1 MPRVERYT
9 KVTFEP
15 PSSSNAEHL
24 LLSGI
29 EAYIQERLDAVL
41 RSRLVT
47 PGTVEVES
55 EPAPSLQSEA
65 LVSPTERQ
73 ISSHHQRLELPRPG
87 AQSAGPF
94 EPAEA
99 ASTIAESIEAY
110 LKDVEPPQREPKTY
124 EEYRNVLHRSIP
136 TRSTK

>member
-1 MPRVERYT
+1 MVRGRPASPYRNPECCSGARAGAAEIAGARGPSSRVALNALRSEVHTESLTPVPRVERYT

-55 EPAPSLQSEA
+55 EPAPS
-65 LVSPTERQ
+65 
-73 ISSHHQRLELPRPG
+73 
-87 AQSAGPF
+87 
-94 EPAEA
+94 
-99 ASTIAESIEAY
+99 
-110 LKDVEPPQREPKTY
+110 PQ
-124 EEYRNVLHRSIP
+124 
-136 TRSTK
+136 